1 MNINHQLLDGR
12 DFIPLGIDIE
22 TSSSDFNNGV
32 ILSIG
37 AYDPSGNNWTG
48 RTFYKEIRYKGSIPV
63 NAEAMRVN
71 RIPIT
76 GVDNPQLP
84 SLEMTSDLLEEWLGH
99 RTRKYIPVG
108 FNVASFDIA
117 FIKKYMP
124 LVQRRLG
131 YRAIDLN
138 ALIFTEALK
147 HKCKFISLKAD
158 YKRKA
163 KIVTEKIVQ
172 GRSEHDALYDS
183 ILAIIILKNYVRN
196 IDDIKMGNS

>member
-1 MNINHQLLDGR
+1 MEINHRLLDGR

-37 AYDPSGNNWTG
+37 AYDPSGDNWKG
-48 RTFYKEIRYKGSIPV
+48 RTFYTEIRYTGSIPV

-84 SLEMTSDLLEEWLGH
+84 DLSRATELLEEWLGP
-99 RTRKYIPVG
+99 RSRRYIPVG

-124 LVQRRLG
+124 TVQRRLG

-138 ALIFTEALK
+138 ALMFTESLK
-147 HKCKFISLKAD
+147 HKCRFIDLKAQ

-163 KIVTEKIVQ
+163 KIVTEKVVT
-172 GRSEHDALYDS
+172 GRSEHDALYDA
-183 ILAIIILKNYVRN
+183 ILAIIILKNFVRN

>member
-1 MNINHQLLDGR
+1 MNINHQMLDGR

-48 RTFYKEIRYKGSIPV
+48 RYFYTEICYTGSIPV

-71 RIPIT
+71 KLPIT
-76 GVDNPQLP
+76 GIDNPELPTLHGASEQL
-84 SLEMTSDLLEEWLGH
+84 EAWLGH
-99 RTRKYIPVG
+99 RTRRYIPVG

-117 FIKKYMP
+117 FIKHYMP
-124 LVQRRLG
+124 IVQRRLG

-147 HKCKFISLKAD
+147 NKCKFISLKAD